1 MSKIGFYLVMKHFD
15 PNKTGHNSFK
25 VQEVFS
31 KDSPRPKAM
40 ILKSPSDWEMEQS
53 LSHFEVCP
61 NECR

>member
-15 PNKTGHNSFK
+15 PNRTGHNSFK

-40 ILKSPSDWEMEQS
+40 ILKSPSD
-53 LSHFEVCP
+53 
-61 NECR
+61 